1 MRLSP
6 EQLAII
12 RQAVQTIAGQNARAI
27 VFGSRLRDDAK
38 GGDLDLLIE
47 SDQSISLLQRA
58 RIKMTLEEQL
68 ALPVDVI
75 ALRRGADATPFQRI
89 AMATGVPL

>member
-6 EQLAII
+6 EQLTTI
-12 RQAVQTIAGQNARAI
+12 RQVVQTIAGQNARAI

-38 GGDLDLLIE
+38 GGDLDLLVE
-47 SDQSISLLQRA
+47 SDQGIDLLQRA
-58 RIKMTLEEQL
+58 HIKMALEEQL

-75 ALRRGADATPFQRI
+75 ARRRGADATPFQRI
-89 AMATGVPL
+89 AMETGVPL